1 MIVTEAI
8 SDQIFKDIQAASQ
21 KAGLPSYV
29 IGGYVRDFLLGTR
42 GKDID
47 IVVEGKGT
55 EVARAFADIVGAKDV
70 VIFENFGTAMVKTG
84 DFEVEFVGARKES
97 YQRNSRK
104 PVVEEGSLEDDQLR
118 RDFTVNALSISL
130 QEESY
135 GKLHDPFN
143 GVKDLEN
150 KIIRTPTNPDVT
162 FSDDPLRMLRAIRFA
177 TRLKFKIAEETYTAI
192 KRNKKRLSIISME
205 RIHEEL
211 NKTLMADTP
220 SRGLDLMF
228 KTGLLQLFFPE
239 LAAMYGV
246 EYVNGRGHKDNFY
259 HTLKVLDNVS
269 QINGHLWLRWVAIL
283 HDIAKPL
290 TKRYDN
296 QLGWTFHGHEDK
308 GARMVPRIFRRLKLP
323 LNEKMKYVQKLV
335 KLHQRPIALVN
346 EEVSDSAIRRL
357 IVEAGEDLDD
367 LLDFCRCDI
376 TSRNERKV
384 KQFLSNYEKLEER
397 IREVEERDHLRNWQP
412 PVDGIMIMET
422 FQIGPGR
429 EVGQIKN
436 EIREAILEGIIP
448 NDQDAAVEF
457 MHKIAPKYLK
467 IS

>member
-1 MIVTEAI
+1 MFVKEAV
-8 SDQIFKDIQAASQ
+8 SDQVFIDIQAASQ
-21 KAGLPSYV
+21 KTGLSSYV
-29 IGGYVRDFLLGTR
+29 IGGYVRDFLLGTTS
-42 GKDID
+42 KDID
-47 IVVEGKGT
+47 VVVEGRGI
-55 EVARAFADIVGAKDV
+55 ELAQAFADIVGAKEV
-70 VIFENFGTAMVKTG
+70 IIFENFGTAMVKAG
-84 DFEVEFVGARKES
+84 EYEVEFVGARKES
-97 YQRNSRK
+97 YQRSSRK

-130 QEESY
+130 QSASF

-143 GVKDLEN
+143 GVEDLKN
-150 KIIRTPTNPDVT
+150 GLIRTPTDPDIT

-177 TRLKFKIAEETYTAI
+177 TRLNFSISEETYLAI
-192 KRNKKRLSIISME
+192 KRNSSRLSIISME

-211 NKTLMADTP
+211 NKTLMASTP

-228 KTGLLQLFFPE
+228 KTGLLELFFPE
-239 LAAMYGV
+239 LATMYGV

-269 QINGHLWLRWVAIL
+269 SIEGHLWMRWVALL

-290 TKRYDN
+290 TKRYDA

-384 KQFLSNYEKLEER
+384 KQFLTNYEMLESR

-412 PVDGIMIMET
+412 PVDGNTIMET
-422 FQIGPGR
+422 FNIGPGR
-429 EVGQIKN
+429 EVGQIKQ
-436 EIREAILEGIIP
+436 EIREAILEGVIP
-448 NDQDAAVEF
+448 NDRSAAIEF
-457 MHKIAPKYLK
+457 MHQIAPKYLK
-467 IS
+467 A